1 MSDTFDYA
9 DAQAT
14 ATALLTEFGQAVL
27 IRRVSNTGGTA
38 WEPTQATTDYPS
50 IGVVL
55 NLPRWYPSFTQGD
68 VLRTDRLGYV
78 AAAPLDALGV
88 VPTPFDR
95 FVDAAGRSW
104 KIIDVKNL
112 YPAGINVLY
121 TLQLRI

>member
-9 DAQAT
+9 RAQDT
-14 ATALLTEFGQAVL
+14 AVRLLTKFGQAVL
-27 IRRVSNTGGTA
+27 IRRVSNTGGTQ
-38 WEPTQATTDYPS
+38 WEPVQSTSDYPS

-104 KIIDVKNL
+104 KIIDVKSL

>member
-1 MSDTFDYA
+1 MSDVFDYTK
-9 DAQAT
+9 AQAT
-14 ATALLTEFGQAVL
+14 AVRLLTKFGQAVV
-27 IRRVSNTGGTA
+27 IRRVSSTGGSA
-38 WEPTQATTDYPS
+38 WEPTQSSADYPS

-78 AAAPLDALGV
+78 AAAPLGTI